1 MLNAKYQLAIG
12 AALVITAAMTAGVA
26 VAPATRAASPQ
37 LCHYHT
43 ARVSGGYVVQ
53 NNEWGSSAAEC
64 LTTRA
69 GLAGFTVVRSA
80 IARRSG
86 GAPGGYPSI
95 YAGCHWGLCAT
106 DGLASKPQRVA
117 ALMPG
122 RLASHVAV
130 TERAHPGSVYD
141 VAYDIWVNQSP
152 RTRGEPNGTEI
163 MVWLGHQ
170 GKVRPA
176 GAIVA
181 RDVTIGGRKYDVWH
195 ARGRAAGG
203 TVTYELIR
211 HVTALGH
218 LDVGRLIQDTAR
230 RRYTSPRW
238 YLVSVEAGF
247 EIWRGGAGLAVTRFG
262 VRVP

>member
-1 MLNAKYQLAIG
+1 MINAKYQLAIS
-12 AALVITAAMTAGVA
+12 AALVMTAAASVA
-26 VAPATRAASPQ
+26 VAPAARAASPQ
-37 LCHYHT
+37 LCDYHT

-53 NNEWGSSAAEC
+53 NNEWGSSASEC

-80 IARRSG
+80 IAGGKG

-106 DGLASKPQRVA
+106 GGLASKPQRVA
-117 ALMPG
+117 ALKPG
-122 RLASHVAV
+122 RLASHFAV
-130 TERAHPGSVYD
+130 TERARPGSAYD

-163 MVWLGHQ
+163 MVWLGHK
-170 GKVRPA
+170 GTVRPA
-176 GAIVA
+176 GTIVA
-181 RDVTIGGRKYDVWH
+181 RNVTIGGRKYNVWH
-195 ARGRAAGG
+195 APGRAAGG

-211 HVTALGH
+211 HVTAIGH
-218 LDVGRLIQDTAR
+218 LDVGRLIQNAVR
-230 RRYTSPRW
+230 RHYTSPRW

-247 EIWRGGAGLAVTRFG
+247 EIWRGGAGLAVTQFG
-262 VRVP
+262 VDVQ

>member
-26 VAPATRAASPQ
+26 VAPAARAASPQ

-80 IARRSG
+80 IATRS

-106 DGLASKPQRVA
+106 GGLASKPQRVA

-122 RLASHVAV
+122 RLVSHFAV
-130 TERAHPGSVYD
+130 TERARPGSAYD

-176 GAIVA
+176 GTIVA
-181 RDVTIGGRKYDVWH
+181 RNVTIGGRKYDVWH

-211 HVTALGH
+211 HVTAIGH
-218 LDVGRLIQDTAR
+218 LDVGRLIQDAVR
-230 RRYTSPRW
+230 RRYASPRW